1 LETNLEIANKKNSN
15 LLLKLNESNDLDQNK
30 INALDKKQQGL

>member
-1 LETNLEIANKKNSN
+1 METNLEIANKKNSN